1 MSAPKAIRTPAG
13 YLMVLT
19 EGDDLFAELAAL
31 AEREA
36 VPAASFT
43 GFGFAGSVTFGY
55 FDFERR
61 TYRPAT
67 FADREMTGINGTLAW
82 KDGKP
87 SVHAH
92 GVGGGDDFTVAGG
105 HLLALTVGRGSLEV
119 TLTLHDRHLER
130 TEEPAI
136 GANILR
142 LPPEAG

>member
-1 MSAPKAIRTPAG
+1 MTAPKTIRTPTG
-13 YLMVLT
+13 VLMVLT
-19 EGDDLFAELAAL
+19 EGDDLFAELTAL

-36 VPAASFT
+36 LPAASFS

-55 FDFERR
+55 FDFDRR
-61 TYRPAT
+61 TYRPAS
-67 FADREMTGINGTLAW
+67 FIDHEMTGINGTLTW

-92 GVGGGDDFTVAGG
+92 GVGGGADFTVVGG
-105 HLLALTVGRGSLEV
+105 HLLALIVGRGSLEV
-119 TLTLHDRHLER
+119 TITVHDRRLER

-142 LPPEAG
+142 LPFD

>member
-1 MSAPKAIRTPAG
+1 MDSRTTLRTPTG

-19 EGDDLFAELAAL
+19 EGDDLFAQLEAL
-31 AEREA
+31 VRHEN

-43 GFGFAGSVTFGY
+43 GFGFAGKVTFGFY
-55 FDFERR
+55 DFDKRDYDPGEFR
-61 TYRPAT
+61 
-67 FADREMTGINGTLAW
+67 DREMTGITGTLAW

-92 GVGGGDDFTVAGG
+92 GVGGGPDFSVVGG

-119 TLTLHDRHLER
+119 TITLHDLRLHR
-130 TEEPAI
+130 TADPAI

-142 LPPEAG
+142 LPGA

>member
-1 MSAPKAIRTPAG
+1 MTAPKAIPTPTG
-13 YLMVLT
+13 FLMVLT
-19 EGDDLFAELAAL
+19 EGDDLFVELAAL
-31 AEREA
+31 AERA
-36 VPAASFT
+36 QVPAASFS

-55 FDFERR
+55 FDFARR

-67 FADREMTGINGTLAW
+67 FLDHEMTGITGTLAW

-92 GVGGGDDFTVAGG
+92 GVGGGYDFKVVGG
-105 HLLALTVGRGSLEV
+105 HLLALVVGRGSLEV
-119 TLTLHDRHLER
+119 TLTVHDRRLDR

-142 LPPEAG
+142 LPRG